1 MEKIPAH
8 LQNRRNFAQKTTK
21 KHESSAL
28 LLTMEF
34 VRAQLE
40 LAAARNFDVFVT
52 ENDISVAENAISF
65 VKNALRIAKI
75 RFAK

>member
-1 MEKIPAH
+1 
-8 LQNRRNFAQKTTK
+8 
-21 KHESSAL
+21 
-28 LLTMEF
+28 MEF

-40 LAAARNFDVFVT
+40 LAAERNFDVFVI

>member
-1 MEKIPAH
+1 
-8 LQNRRNFAQKTTK
+8 
-21 KHESSAL
+21 
-28 LLTMEF
+28 MEF

-40 LAAARNFDVFVT
+40 LVAARNFDVFVT

-75 RFAK
+75 RFAKLKNPELLKY

>member
-1 MEKIPAH
+1 MEKIPGH
-8 LQNRRNFAQKTTK
+8 LQNRRIFHK
-21 KHESSAL
+21 KQLKKESSAL